1 MPYEL
6 TNERKA
12 ALDTIAWA
20 EGSPRYDQLFN
31 YVQFPNWPAPH
42 PNLEITAGGFT
53 STAAGRYQF
62 LYSSWI
68 NTIQDAGLAD
78 FMDEYNQDQAALTT
92 IDLKR
97 NALGYID
104 NRDILSALDS
114 LSYEWASLPPYRY
127 AGQGTK
133 TTDEVINYFNERLE
147 YYDNDGLGI
156 FYNDT
161 FTPVNEVNGLT
172 ISVILFVIALI
183 IYFVANKNTNK

>member
-1 MPYEL
+1 
-6 TNERKA
+6 
-12 ALDTIAWA
+12 
-20 EGSPRYDQLFN
+20 
-31 YVQFPNWPAPH
+31 
-42 PNLEITAGGFT
+42 
-53 STAAGRYQF
+53 
-62 LYSSWI
+62 
-68 NTIQDAGLAD
+68 
-78 FMDEYNQDQAALTT
+78 MDEYNQDQAALTT

-133 TTDEVINYFNERLE
+133 TTEEVINYFNERLE

-172 ISVILFVIALI
+172 ISVILFVIAFI
-183 IYFVANKNTNK
+183 MYFVANKNTNK